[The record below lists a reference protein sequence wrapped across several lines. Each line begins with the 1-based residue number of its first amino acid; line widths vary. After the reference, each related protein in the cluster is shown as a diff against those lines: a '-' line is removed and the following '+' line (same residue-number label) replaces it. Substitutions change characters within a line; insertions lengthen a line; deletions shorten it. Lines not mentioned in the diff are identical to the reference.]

1 MNKPLTSVARRAT
14 RLGAG
19 GICIALL
26 LSGCAMPAP
35 GARPAVYDFGPGP
48 LNTAASR
55 TDARLP
61 ALVLEMVEA
70 NPALDGTAMLYR
82 LAYTDSQQ
90 LRPYALARWS
100 MTPTQLL
107 GQRLR
112 DTLGQRH
119 TVLRPGD
126 ETIASETPARQRP
139 LALRIELEEFS
150 QLFMAPGDSV
160 GLLRLRATVVQID
173 ARATPLVAQRSFTV
187 QRNAASADAP
197 GAARAL
203 SAATDAALQELD
215 QWLQELGRP

>member
-1 MNKPLTSVARRAT
+1 MNPRADGNWSIVPVPGVKL
-14 RLGAG
+14 RFVSGAG
-19 GICIALL
+19 GIAQRFVDYAL
-26 LSGCAMPAP
+26 SPA
-35 GARPAVYDFGPGP
+35 GQ
-48 LNTAASR
+48 
-55 TDARLP
+55 
-61 ALVLEMVEA
+61 ALVEQHT
-70 NPALDGTAMLYR
+70 PSALQTQTLHAAEDWRTR
-82 LAYTDSQQ
+82 LVADDDALGQWINLSPRTDSQQ